1 MKKYIKKRKWGLNW
15 ARLAC
20 TVCVICIQAEAH
32 NLNTSLLDRRLKI
45 KLDCQVVQDRKCN

>member
-1 MKKYIKKRKWGLNW
+1 MKKIYKKTQMGFKLGQ
-15 ARLAC
+15 
-20 TVCVICIQAEAH
+20 VSMHCVICIQAEAH

>member
-1 MKKYIKKRKWGLNW
+1 MKKYIKKRKWVLNW